1 MRGTTGQDSCH
12 LRGGTH
18 EKNSSRVHLLPA
30 AQPELA
36 CDIPCLCVC
45 TTDARDA
52 DVRRDD
58 TERTPTTIETEL
70 RLSKHTTAITTT
82 ADVMCASE
90 HTKAQ

>member
-1 MRGTTGQDSCH
+1 MRKIRRVFIFYQ
-12 LRGGTH
+12 LRNQSLHAT
-18 EKNSSRVHLLPA
+18 SRA
-30 AQPELA
+30 
-36 CDIPCLCVC
+36 CVC
-45 TTDARDA
+45 AQLTRVTLTL
-52 DVRRDD
+52 DVDD

>member
-1 MRGTTGQDSCH
+1 MDGVYVRETRQTDLDTENQNHMRGTTGQDSRH

-18 EKNSSRVHLLPA
+18 EKISSRVHLLPA

-58 TERTPTTIETEL
+58 TERTPTTI
-70 RLSKHTTAITTT
+70 
-82 ADVMCASE
+82 D
-90 HTKAQ
+90 